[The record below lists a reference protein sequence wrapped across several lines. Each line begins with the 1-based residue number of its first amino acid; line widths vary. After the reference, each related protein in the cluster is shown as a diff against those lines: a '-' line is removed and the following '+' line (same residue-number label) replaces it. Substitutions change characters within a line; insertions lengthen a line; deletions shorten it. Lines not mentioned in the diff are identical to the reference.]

1 MQIAE
6 IYKLR
11 VLGIS
16 ELNFQVQVFLFFFM
30 CACVCLGLSASGS
43 RFVISVLWDNSVE
56 VYFRECSRGSKGG
69 RGG

>member
-16 ELNFQVQVFLFFFM
+16 ELNFQVQVFLFFYV
-30 CACVCLGLSASGS
+30 CVCVFGFICVGFSFCHLGTVG
-43 RFVISVLWDNSVE
+43 
-56 VYFRECSRGSKGG
+56 
-69 RGG
+69 